1 MDHIGTGIERPHG
14 NGPKLPPGLVVLHL
28 VLKLLLLIGFVFLA
42 CLIARFL
49 YFCVFGKL
57 REPEQDNKPIYR
69 GRGPESS
76 RSGWAGGAGGGGSS
90 AAVAD
95 STAGGDSHRVV
106 TMRCTIPEGMGPGQQ
121 LTWLSPSGTL
131 VAMTIPQGSEAGQ
144 MLEFPVPAAVL
155 RPRAPQKTQP
165 PGAPPTPGA
174 PPQPQSPQVAAQPA
188 AGQPPAPPPRS
199 NARGGDN

>member
-1 MDHIGTGIERPHG
+1 MGS
-14 NGPKLPPGLVVLHL
+14 
-28 VLKLLLLIGFVFLA
+28 
-42 CLIARFL
+42 
-49 YFCVFGKL
+49 
-57 REPEQDNKPIYR
+57 REFYN
-69 GRGPESS
+69 
-76 RSGWAGGAGGGGSS
+76 GSS

-95 STAGGDSHRVV
+95 STGGGDSHRVV

-155 RPRAPQKTQP
+155 RPRAPQKAQP
-165 PGAPPTPGA
+165 QGAQPQGA
-174 PPQPQSPQVAAQPA
+174 LPQPQSPQVAALPA

-199 NARGGDN
+199 GDN

>member
-1 MDHIGTGIERPHG
+1 M
-14 NGPKLPPGLVVLHL
+14 VLHL